1 MTQVLDLI
9 GVRARAKLQDGET
22 VILESPFSED
32 PISMASYL
40 PELMN
45 YCTVRGEKTI
55 PGRININQA
64 PRIVLEA
71 IPGMSLDTV
80 EAILSQRDP
89 AGSELDPEL
98 QHETWLLTRG
108 IVTLDEMRALMPF
121 VTAGGD
127 VYRAQVIGYFDEG
140 EVFSRVEV
148 VIDATPALPRVLL
161 WRDISH
167 LGRGFARETL
177 GIDWMSLR

>member
-1 MTQVLDLI
+1 
-9 GVRARAKLQDGET
+9 
-22 VILESPFSED
+22 
-32 PISMASYL
+32 MASYL

-45 YCTVRGEKTI
+45 YCTVREEKTI

-71 IPGMSLDTV
+71 IPGMSLDIV

-89 AGSELDPEL
+89 SGSQLDPEL

-108 IVTLDEMRALMPF
+108 IVTLDEMRTLMPF